1 MPRRRADLY
10 ERLRSSADQEL
21 TDSGRRVF
29 LCLGFLA
36 VFAVLFFRFFDLQVL
51 QADRMMEKARRQH
64 EKTITLDSSRG
75 AILDRQGK
83 PLALNLDVTSVYATP
98 SSIDDPKLV
107 ARQLAPLLNLPQKHV
122 EKRLRDKERHFVWI
136 QRKILDHSEHRMK
149 DLAIDGVNTLMETRR
164 FYPKGPL
171 LSHVLGFAGIDNQGL
186 EGLEVGYDPLLR
198 GYARRVVLYRD
209 AFGREIIP
217 EWQRKTQA
225 LPGHAIHLTI
235 DEVIQYVAEQALERA
250 IAKTKAKGGAVIV
263 MNPKTGEIIAWTLR
277 PTFDPN
283 YIQRASPQVWRNR
296 ALTDPYEPGST
307 LKVVL
312 AAAALESEHVQ
323 PDTLIY
329 AGDGEMPI
337 SGTIIHDHEKAGW
350 VTFREAI
357 RRSSNVALVKTAL
370 GLGGER
376 VYRFLR
382 AFGFGEKTGID
393 LPGES
398 VGILRSPDHWSQRT
412 LASLAIG
419 QEIAVTPLQLVTA
432 VSAVANEGWLM
443 KPFLVREVSD
453 PRGRMIERHT
463 PQIRRRPIRAET
475 AKTVTDLLVN
485 AVENGTGWRAAVPG
499 YHVAGKTGT
508 AQKVD
513 PATGTYS
520 STKSI
525 GSFVGF
531 VPAEDPEFA
540 IVVVIDEPQGSAWG
554 GVVAAPV
561 FREVAEQTLRYFNVA
576 PRQRNTI
583 QVAAVSVQTSDGEA
597 SHVLNE

>member
-107 ARQLAPLLNLPQKHV
+107 ARQLAPMLNLPQKHV

-419 QEIAVTPLQLVTA
+419 QEIAVTPLQLLTA

>member
-1 MPRRRADLY
+1 MTQRRADLY
-10 ERLRSSADQEL
+10 EQLRASADQGL

-29 LCLGFLA
+29 LCLGFLV

-51 QADRMMEKARRQH
+51 QADKMMEKARRQH

-83 PLALNLDVTSVYATP
+83 PLALNLDVTSVYAMPT
-98 SSIDDPKLV
+98 SIDDPTLV
-107 ARQLAPLLNLPQKHV
+107 ARQLAPLLNLPQEHV
-122 EKRLRDKERHFVWI
+122 EKRLRDKGRNFVWI

-149 DLAIDGVNTLMETRR
+149 DLAIDGVNTLIETRR

-171 LSHVLGFAGIDNQGL
+171 LAHVLGFAGIDNQGL

-198 GYARRVVLYRD
+198 GYARQVVLYRD

-217 EWQRKTQA
+217 EWQRKHQA
-225 LPGHAIHLTI
+225 LSGHAIHLTI

-250 IAKTKAKGGAVIV
+250 IAKTKAQGGAIIV

-307 LKVVL
+307 LKVLL

-337 SGTIIHDHEKAGW
+337 NGTIIHDHEKAGW

-376 VYRFLR
+376 VYQFLR

-398 VGILRSPDHWSQRT
+398 IGILRSPERWSQRT

-453 PRGRMIERHT
+453 HRGRIIERHT

-475 AKTVTDLLVN
+475 ATTVTDLLVN

-513 PATGTYS
+513 PVTGTYS

-561 FREVAEQTLRYFNVA
+561 FRDVAEQALRYFNVA
-576 PRQRNTI
+576 PRQRNET
-583 QVAAVSVQTSDGEA
+583 QVAAVSMQTSDGEA
-597 SHVLNE
+597 AHVFNE

>member
-51 QADRMMEKARRQH
+51 QTDRMTEKARRQH

-75 AILDRQGK
+75 AILDRRGK

-250 IAKTKAKGGAVIV
+250 MAKTKAKGGAVIV

-307 LKVVL
+307 IKVVL

-398 VGILRSPDHWSQRT
+398 VGILRSPDRWSQRT

-443 KPFLVREVSD
+443 TPFLVREVSD
-453 PRGRMIERHT
+453 PRGRIIERHT

>member
-21 TDSGRRVF
+21 TDSRRRVF

-107 ARQLAPLLNLPQKHV
+107 ARRLAPLLNLPQKHV

-250 IAKTKAKGGAVIV
+250 MAKTKAKGGAVIV

-283 YIQRASPQVWRNR
+283 YIRRASPQVWRNR

-576 PRQRNTI
+576 PRQRSTI

>member
-10 ERLRSSADQEL
+10 ERLRSSADQGL
-21 TDSGRRVF
+21 PGSGRRVF
-29 LCLGFLA
+29 LCLSFLA

-51 QADRMMEKARRQH
+51 QADRMTEKARRQH

-98 SSIDDPKLV
+98 TSIDDPKLV
-107 ARQLAPLLNLPQKHV
+107 ARRLAPMLKLPQEYV
-122 EKRLRDKERHFVWI
+122 EQRLRDKDRHFVWI
-136 QRKILDHSEHRMK
+136 QRKILDHSGHRMK
-149 DLAIDGVNTLMETRR
+149 DLAIDGVNTLTETRR

-198 GYARRVVLYRD
+198 GYARQVVLYRD

-225 LPGHAIHLTI
+225 LPGHAIRLTI

-296 ALTDPYEPGST
+296 AVTDPYEPGST
-307 LKVVL
+307 LKVVI

-329 AGDGEMPI
+329 AGDGEVPI

-370 GLGGER
+370 GLGDEQ

-398 VGILRSPDHWSQRT
+398 IGILRSPDRWSQRT

-419 QEIAVTPLQLVTA
+419 QEIAVTPLQLLTA

-453 PRGRMIERHT
+453 PRGRTIERHT

-475 AKTVTDLLVN
+475 ANTVTDLLVN

-513 PATGTYS
+513 PVTGTYS

-531 VPAEDPEFA
+531 VPAEAPAFA
-540 IVVVIDEPQGSAWG
+540 VIVVIDEPQGPAWG

-561 FREVAEQTLRYFNVA
+561 FREVAEQALRYFNVA
-576 PRQRNTI
+576 PRQRHTT
-583 QVAAVSVQTSDGEA
+583 QVAAVSMQTSDDEA
-597 SHVLNE
+597 SHFLNE

>member
-107 ARQLAPLLNLPQKHV
+107 ARQLAPMLNLPQKHV

-419 QEIAVTPLQLVTA
+419 QEIAVTPLQLLTA

-443 KPFLVREVSD
+443 TPFLVREVSD

-475 AKTVTDLLVN
+475 AKTVTELLVN

>member
-1 MPRRRADLY
+1 MTQRRTDIY
-10 ERLRSSADQEL
+10 ERLRSSADQGS
-21 TDSGRRVF
+21 TGSGRRVF

-36 VFAVLFFRFFDLQVL
+36 VFAVLFVRFFDLQVL
-51 QADRMMEKARRQH
+51 QAATMMEKARRQH

-107 ARQLAPLLNLPQKHV
+107 ARQLAPLLNLPQEHV
-122 EKRLRDKERHFVWI
+122 EKQLRNKERNFVWI

-149 DLAIDGVNTLMETRR
+149 DLAIDGVNTLIETRR

-217 EWQRKTQA
+217 EWQRKLQA

-250 IAKTKAKGGAVIV
+250 IAKTKAQGGAVIV

-283 YIQRASPQVWRNR
+283 YIHRASPQVWRNR

-307 LKVVL
+307 LKVLL

-337 SGTIIHDHEKAGW
+337 NGTIIHDHEKAGW

-398 VGILRSPDHWSQRT
+398 IGILRSPERWSQRT

-453 PRGRMIERHT
+453 PRGRIIERHT

-475 AKTVTDLLVN
+475 AQTVTELLVN
-485 AVENGTGWRAAVPG
+485 AVENGTGWRAAIPG

-513 PATGTYS
+513 PVTGTYS

-576 PRQRNTI
+576 PRQRNET
-583 QVAAVSVQTSDGEA
+583 QVAAVSMQTSDGEA
-597 SHVLNE
+597 SHFLNE